1 MYVTLVSVKMSFT
14 CQMILVW
21 IILLL
26 AVPEFCQCNKS
37 QKSVPPNCLKLLQD
51 NINQVSSASSV
62 QNNGFII
69 HEISDVFLIHY
80 KTLFNIYI
88 WIYFLYKQRMFSA
101 PCFRPTAVI
110 IWLHSLPPWYL
121 AAAVEVPDTF
131 QHADPSNGCML
142 CSLPSPCPLYT
153 FLSVP
158 QTRSENFFPHFLHF
172 LTLLCTMNH
181 VHLKACL
188 FTGTPGEEQKAGLPY
203 RHLYTAV
210 EIKILINHIISHLI
224 WLVGPS

>member
-1 MYVTLVSVKMSFT
+1 
-14 CQMILVW
+14 
-21 IILLL
+21 
-26 AVPEFCQCNKS
+26 
-37 QKSVPPNCLKLLQD
+37 
-51 NINQVSSASSV
+51 
-62 QNNGFII
+62 
-69 HEISDVFLIHY
+69 
-80 KTLFNIYI
+80 
-88 WIYFLYKQRMFSA
+88 MFSA

-131 QHADPSNGCML
+131 QHADPSNGYML

-203 RHLYTAV
+203 RHLYHSCWNKNIDKPHYFPLNMTGRTFLIQTSRKFCKQRFFSRVLQWGFIAV
-210 EIKILINHIISHLI
+210 VSLLIF
-224 WLVGPS
+224 

>member
-51 NINQVSSASSV
+51 NINQVSSASSM

-101 PCFRPTAVI
+101 PCFRPTAVT
-110 IWLHSLPPWYL
+110 IWLHSLPPVIFGSCSGSPRYL
-121 AAAVEVPDTF
+121 STCRS
-131 QHADPSNGCML
+131 QQWLHAL
-142 CSLPSPCPLYT
+142 LPPQPLP
-153 FLSVP
+153 L
-158 QTRSENFFPHFLHF
+158 
-172 LTLLCTMNH
+172 
-181 VHLKACL
+181 VHLSLCASD
-188 FTGTPGEEQKAGLPY
+188 QKWKLLSSLLAFSDPALHNES
-203 RHLYTAV
+203 RA
-210 EIKILINHIISHLI
+210 S
-224 WLVGPS
+224 